1 VLLRHPANRW
11 YRSLRVPVAH
21 PVAEIAYSRGM
32 KDTDAHGALI
42 YQHIFELFSLKNRV
56 RYLSALADGSAAVGM
71 ALALVLLARKY
82 KAAQAGTRL

>member
-1 VLLRHPANRW
+1 MHLRHPTNRW

-21 PVAEIAYSRGM
+21 PDAETACSRGM
-32 KDTDAHGALI
+32 KDTNAHGALI
-42 YQHIFELFSLKNRV
+42 YKRIFEMFSLKNIV
-56 RYLSALADGSAAVGM
+56 HHLCALADGSAAVGM